1 MDEGISL
8 TGLTIGG
15 TALATIGGLV
25 GAWIKA
31 RHARTEIRPQPLA
44 VREDKAPPAADICD
58 DRHHRIDEQVRDL
71 YIRLNLAEKTIAK
84 LEQLQDQVKS
94 MDGKLDTILRNM
106 RVYNK

>member
-15 TALATIGGLV
+15 TALTTIGGIV
-25 GAWIKA
+25 GAWLKT
-31 RHARTEIRPQPLA
+31 RYARTEITPQPLA
-44 VREDKAPPAADICD
+44 VREDKGPRSPELCD
-58 DRHHRIDEQVRDL
+58 ERHDRINEQVRDL
-71 YIRLNLAEKTIAK
+71 YLRVIDAEKTISELKA
-84 LEQLQDQVKS
+84 LRDQVKS